1 MDTYLVKHDA
11 DIGIDAVFS
20 IAKQQRLWGRST
32 AITYSGTVKEV
43 LGSCHSLGVT
53 VDGYSALSI
62 QRCIPGQRPTSQR
75 RNRRKRGHNTN
86 NNTKDKPLETN
97 DPRGKK
103 WDYPK
108 REREKN
114 AGEKEEEEKKSD
126 MECPIPNGDD
136 VLQFIRKDGSVE
148 DSLCRT
154 TFMTPFEIE
163 ERRALSKRKRAEATG
178 ENN

>member
-1 MDTYLVKHDA
+1 M
-11 DIGIDAVFS
+11 
-20 IAKQQRLWGRST
+20 
-32 AITYSGTVKEV
+32 KEV

-62 QRCIPGQRPTSQR
+62 QRCIPGQRPSQR

-86 NNTKDKPLETN
+86 NIEEKPLETGV
-97 DPRGKK
+97 PRGKK
-103 WDYPK
+103 WDNPK

-114 AGEKEEEEKKSD
+114 AGEKEEEGEKKKSD
-126 MECPIPNGDD
+126 MECPIPNEDE
-136 VLQFIRKDGSVE
+136 VLPFIRKDGSVE

-154 TFMTPFEIE
+154 TFMTPSEIE
-163 ERRALSKRKRAEATG
+163 ERRALSKQKRAEATG